1 MKSWSQT
8 YYFKWCRMLWTVCSE
23 ETDVISM
30 LMLTFLCVVG
40 GSLHAWLRCNA
51 LYCIG
56 QVTQPFLDF
65 GRMYGRS
72 MGMSRKVDHVCWK
85 GLCCILS
92 VQLRCIEMCTCVY
105 VHRHMRERTDMHAC
119 MHAHTHTPH
128 TCTHTYTHTHTHTYT
143 HIHTHIHTGFV
154 WSLFVLSSCVSRY
167 LTVLNAVSM
176 EAHQV
181 VKIVYVLSFLSQLS
195 LIIIMKYTY

>member
-1 MKSWSQT
+1 MKSWSQI

-30 LMLTFLCVVG
+30 LMLTFFCVVG

-72 MGMSRKVDHVCWK
+72 MGMSRKVDHACWK

-92 VQLRCIEMCTCVY
+92 VQLRCMKCARAYMCTHIRVN
-105 VHRHMRERTDMHAC
+105 VRTCTHAC
-119 MHAHTHTPH
+119 MHTCTHAHTHTRTH
-128 TCTHTYTHTHTHTYT
+128 AHTHTTHTHTHART
-143 HIHTHIHTGFV
+143 HALTHTHTHMNAHTHTGFV
-154 WSLFVLSSCVSRY
+154 WSLFALSSCVSRY
-167 LTVLNAVSM
+167 LTMLNAVSM

-181 VKIVYVLSFLSQLS
+181 VKIAYVLSFL
-195 LIIIMKYTY
+195 